1 MRFLA
6 APFLVV
12 AALTSPVLAQL
23 DTTNVNLDEW
33 KSSNL
38 RRQSR
43 NSSTTKWGRVMAYDV
58 VRHLFGS

>member
-23 DTTNVNLDEW
+23 DTANVRTERVLVNNEW
-33 KSSNL
+33 AFS
-38 RRQSR
+38 
-43 NSSTTKWGRVMAYDV
+43 A
-58 VRHLFGS
+58 